1 MTRPAQASQPDFYT
15 VRETAHY
22 LRLCEK
28 QVRRLIWRGELP
40 AFRFGTALRI
50 HKEDVA
56 SFVASKRIKPIE

>member
-1 MTRPAQASQPDFYT
+1 MTRPARANQPDFYT

-28 QVRRLIWRGELP
+28 QVPRLIWRDELP

-50 HKEDVA
+50 HKGGCRFLRREQA
-56 SFVASKRIKPIE
+56 N